1 MRGHWWAVL
10 WREIALGLM
19 AMGAYLFVLLVLE
32 ILRLPDAL
40 KELLLTGANTLVV
53 PVTSVYVLLMYRE
66 LKSLHH
72 GKNSD

>member
-1 MRGHWWAVL
+1 
-10 WREIALGLM
+10 
-19 AMGAYLFVLLVLE
+19 VLLVLE